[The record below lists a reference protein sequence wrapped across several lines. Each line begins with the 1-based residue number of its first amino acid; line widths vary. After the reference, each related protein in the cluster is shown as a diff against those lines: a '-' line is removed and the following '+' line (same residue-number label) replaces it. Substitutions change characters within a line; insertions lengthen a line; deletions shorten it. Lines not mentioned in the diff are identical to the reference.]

1 MRGSSLVE
9 LIGDDNSATL
19 AVTVQIR
26 MSPEE
31 CMYGNHI
38 VYSKSSINWVRL
50 LILMSRSRNF
60 GRLIKTQIKAA
71 L

>member
-1 MRGSSLVE
+1 MLRFTKNMKFLLKGRIRCIFRVFSEHFYCMRGSSLVE

-31 CMYGNHI
+31 YVC
-38 VYSKSSINWVRL
+38 
-50 LILMSRSRNF
+50 
-60 GRLIKTQIKAA
+60 
-71 L
+71 